1 MTPWTISPAGAPVH
15 EILQA
20 GILEWVAIPF
30 PRDLPDPGIESMSV
44 LQEDSLPK
52 SEQECR
58 DLPEVRQQRWEFGKD
73 EASRI
78 CGEKKKK
85 MLHRTKACAEV
96 STGA

>member
-1 MTPWTISPAGAPVH
+1 MSPAGAPVR

-20 GILEWVAIPF
+20 GMLEWVAIPF
-30 PRDLPDPGIESMSV
+30 SRDLPEPGIESMSV
-44 LQEDSLPK
+44 LQEDSLPR

-58 DLPEVRQQRWEFGKD
+58 GLPEVRQQRWEFGKD

-78 CGEKKKK
+78 CGEKKK

-96 STGA
+96 STGV